1 MNRSFPGGSGGLK
14 VPRNPSQRTHRAAV
28 SRAAHLPTRV
38 KRLSSTLLISD
49 CAWRRRGGVLLG
61 VCGCVSLYCP
71 SERAP
76 SSSPFPFLPLSF
88 LTSLSRAQLS
98 SPLPGSFPLPSSQAF
113 SALPVP
119 SPRPGAPR
127 PPALFPL
134 LPSKVSGVFLGLPE
148 LSVSRVV
155 AVSLRD
161 RSACFFVRFPFSLLF
176 SLCFRMSYSV
186 SL

>member
-76 SSSPFPFLPLSF
+76 SSSPFPFLPLCF
-88 LTSLSRAQLS
+88 SLHF
-98 SPLPGSFPLPSSQAF
+98 PGLSFPLHSR
-113 SALPVP
+113 ALFP
-119 SPRPGAPR
+119 SPRLRLSRRFPSP
-127 PPALFPL
+127 PPAPGLQDHPLCFLSSRAKFRVCFSACPSFQSLESLRSLSAIGLRVSSCVSLFL
-134 LPSKVSGVFLGLPE
+134 CYFLCVSG
-148 LSVSRVV
+148 
-155 AVSLRD
+155 
-161 RSACFFVRFPFSLLF
+161 
-176 SLCFRMSYSV
+176 
-186 SL
+186 